1 MIVARKKVVFIGPFG
16 LQPKATM
23 STRALPLAKALAARG
38 FSVTVLIPPWDDPNR
53 AGQSWVEEGVRVI
66 NVPLPPRWPLLFH
79 LWLTWRLVTRA
90 LALRPDTIHF
100 FKPKAYAG
108 LAHLAL
114 WALRSVLGLPLRLV
128 VDSDDWE
135 QAWNERLPYSSGQ
148 KRFFTW
154 QEKWGLG
161 HADAVT
167 VASRALEE
175 LVVSQTPGRQG
186 HIFYVPNGCRP
197 ELSPAA
203 ARNSANEIRSHY
215 GLEQAPVILLYTR
228 FVEFGPDRI
237 VNLARQVAAR
247 LPQARWLIIGQGL
260 QHEEDTLQAALAQ
273 AGLSHVARFT
283 GWVPAAELPAY
294 FAAANVAVHPYDD
307 TLLNRTKCSMKLVD
321 LLAAA
326 VPVVTDAVG
335 QNTEYI
341 EHSRSGLLLPPG
353 DDRAFAEALVA
364 LLQEP
369 HLQQQ
374 LGQAAA
380 QRMQASY
387 TWSVLSEMA
396 ERAYSV

>member
-38 FSVTVLIPPWDDPNR
+38 FSLTVLIPPWDDPIR

-79 LWLTWRLVTRA
+79 LWLTWRLVTQA
-90 LALRPDTIHF
+90 LALRPDIIHF

-108 LAHLAL
+108 LSHLVL
-114 WALRSVLGLPLRLV
+114 WALRPILGLPLRLV

-148 KRFFTW
+148 RRFFTW

-167 VASRALEE
+167 VASRTLEE
-175 LVVSQTPGRQG
+175 LVKSQSPGRRG

-197 ELSPAA
+197 ELTPAA
-203 ARNSANEIRSHY
+203 ARNGANEIRSRY

-228 FVEFGPDRI
+228 FVEFGADRI
-237 VNLARQVAAR
+237 VNLARQVAGR

-260 QHEEDTLQAALAQ
+260 QHEEERLQAGLAR

-283 GWVPAAELPAY
+283 GWVPAGELPAY
-294 FAAANVAVHPYDD
+294 FAAANVAIHPYDD

-326 VPVVTDAVG
+326 VPVVADAVG
-335 QNTEYI
+335 QNNEYI

-353 DDRAFAEALVA
+353 DDRAFAEALVT

-369 HLQQQ
+369 HRQQQ

-380 QRMQASY
+380 QRMQARY
-387 TWSVLSEMA
+387 TWSVLSEAA